1 MIYIYAYTYE
11 QIYVFYNH
19 LYIYRRWRTRV
30 HTNAVGSMGCWCQ
43 DNGKRVHSLIFG
55 RARRYVGDWEV
66 LEGRQVFPGMCV
78 NTTAMFVCVCVC
90 MRVVEC
96 WREDNGKKVHSLI
109 FGRHAGICGGWGDER
124 GGREVNV

>member
-1 MIYIYAYTYE
+1 M
-11 QIYVFYNH
+11 
-19 LYIYRRWRTRV
+19 

-78 NTTAMFVCVCVC
+78 NTTVFVGDGE
-90 MRVVEC
+90 MRE
-96 WREDNGKKVHSLI
+96 E
-109 FGRHAGICGGWGDER
+109 
-124 GGREVNV
+124 GGR